1 MAAYCSWLVCNNK
14 FILCLVIAIYCTS
27 FVATQNVNFNYD
39 SFDVTSNLTKFGD
52 AIILPGYIELNAV
65 SENSAFG
72 VGRILYPKQVQF
84 QDVKSMTFASFSTF
98 FTFSVNSSSNNNTG
112 DGTGDGLAFIIVANN
127 TSLSG
132 NFSGGGLGILNRET
146 NGNASNHVFAV
157 EIDTYQNPQYNDPS
171 DYHVGVDINSLNS
184 TDTYN
189 LYFLDQGKFGAWIDY
204 SAANETL
211 YVVVQP
217 YNGNASTLSPSQI
230 VVPNFT
236 LSKVLETDGQMYV
249 GFSGATGASFEN
261 HYIYSWRFSTSGLPN
276 QIPPSVSPSVSP
288 SGLSNQSS
296 PSVSPSG
303 LPNQKKKSPLIA
315 IVLTCGIIFM
325 GGAILGAF
333 FFFRRKSRTGL
344 HVIELG
350 SHGNQDNYDFHLE
363 EFVGG
368 PRRFSYKELSTA
380 TKSFSPKEMLGRG
393 GFGCVYK
400 GVLRDTG
407 ALVAVKRI
415 AEDSPQ
421 GGREFFAEVSII
433 SRVRHRNLV
442 QLQGW
447 CCERSHL
454 MLVYDY
460 MPNKSLDKILY
471 HVPETSNTIELTWD
485 LRYNILIGVS
495 SALTYLHE
503 EWEQCVVHRDVKA
516 SNVMLDEE
524 LNPRLGDFGLA
535 RLIARTKNAQTTIVA
550 GTLGYMAPELS
561 TTGKATTKTDVFSYG
576 ALALEVACGRR
587 PVDLSVSDA
596 ETSLLDWVWMC
607 YENGELFKVVD
618 VTLGT
623 KFNEEQ
629 MNTVL
634 LLGLLCS
641 HPDPNARPTMGY
653 VRQVLTGNINL
664 PPIPFHK
671 PIASYSTQ
679 NGIEFMDMITSST
692 SNDGEPSIES
702 SSSIHSKLD
711 KSW

>member
-1 MAAYCSWLVCNNK
+1 
-14 FILCLVIAIYCTS
+14 
-27 FVATQNVNFNYD
+27 
-39 SFDVTSNLTKFGD
+39 
-52 AIILPGYIELNAV
+52 
-65 SENSAFG
+65 
-72 VGRILYPKQVQF
+72 
-84 QDVKSMTFASFSTF
+84 
-98 FTFSVNSSSNNNTG
+98 
-112 DGTGDGLAFIIVANN
+112 
-127 TSLSG
+127 
-132 NFSGGGLGILNRET
+132 
-146 NGNASNHVFAV
+146 
-157 EIDTYQNPQYNDPS
+157 
-171 DYHVGVDINSLNS
+171 
-184 TDTYN
+184 
-189 LYFLDQGKFGAWIDY
+189 
-204 SAANETL
+204 
-211 YVVVQP
+211 
-217 YNGNASTLSPSQI
+217 
-230 VVPNFT
+230 
-236 LSKVLETDGQMYV
+236 
-249 GFSGATGASFEN
+249 
-261 HYIYSWRFSTSGLPN
+261 
-276 QIPPSVSPSVSP
+276 
-288 SGLSNQSS
+288 
-296 PSVSPSG
+296 
-303 LPNQKKKSPLIA
+303 
-315 IVLTCGIIFM
+315 
-325 GGAILGAF
+325 
-333 FFFRRKSRTGL
+333 
-344 HVIELG
+344 
-350 SHGNQDNYDFHLE
+350 
-363 EFVGG
+363 
-368 PRRFSYKELSTA
+368 
-380 TKSFSPKEMLGRG
+380 
-393 GFGCVYK
+393 
-400 GVLRDTG
+400 
-407 ALVAVKRI
+407 VAVKKI
-415 AEDSPQ
+415 AEDSQQ

-471 HVPETSNTIELTWD
+471 HVPETSHTIELTWD

-535 RLIARTKNAQTTIVA
+535 RLIARTKKAQTTIVA

-587 PVDLSVSDA
+587 PVDWNVSDA
-596 ETSLLDWVWMC
+596 ETILLDWVWMC

-629 MNTVL
+629 MRTVL

-664 PPIPFHK
+664 PPIPPHK

-711 KSW
+711 RSW

>member
-1 MAAYCSWLVCNNK
+1 MHSRRLVFFLFMFWASTQVSSCSFSHLDLSPCGGSV
-14 FILCLVIAIYCTS
+14 
-27 FVATQNVNFNYD
+27 NVNFNYHN
-39 SFDVTSNLTKFGD
+39 FEINNLTALDD
-52 AIILPGYIELNAV
+52 AGIYPEYIELNANNE
-65 SENSAFG
+65 SYAYG
-72 VGRILYPKQVQF
+72 VGRILYPEKVQF
-84 QDVKSMTFASFSTF
+84 KDVKSMTFASFSTF
-98 FTFSVNSSSNNNTG
+98 FTFSVNTSPNTYS
-112 DGTGDGLAFIIVANN
+112 GDGLAFIIAANN
-127 TSLSG
+127 ALPSS
-132 NFSGGGLGILNRET
+132 NFGGGALGILSNET
-146 NGNASNHVFAV
+146 NGYASNHIFAV
-157 EIDTYQNPQYNDPS
+157 EIDTYQDTAYNDPS
-171 DYHVGVDINSLNS
+171 NSHVGVDINSVNS
-184 TDTYN
+184 TQTYDFCDACHPS
-189 LYFLDQGKFGAWIDY
+189 YFVNNGKFGAWIDY
-204 SAANETL
+204 LATNKTL
-211 YVVVQP
+211 SVVVEL
-217 YNGNASTLSPSQI
+217 YNGTASTPSHSQI
-230 VVPNFT
+230 VVHNFT
-236 LSKVLETDGQMYV
+236 LLDVLEDDGQMYV
-249 GFSGATGASFEN
+249 GFSGGTGASFEH

-276 QIPPSVSPSVSP
+276 TILP
-288 SGLSNQSS
+288 SGSPNQI
-296 PSVSPSG
+296 SPSG

-333 FFFRRKSRTGL
+333 FFFKRKSRTGL
-344 HVIELG
+344 HVLELG
-350 SHGNQDNYDFHLE
+350 SHGNQDNYDLHIE

-380 TKSFSPKEMLGRG
+380 TKSFSPNEMLGRG

-407 ALVAVKRI
+407 ALVAVKKI
-415 AEDSPQ
+415 AEDSQQ

-576 ALALEVACGRR
+576 ALALEVACGRC
-587 PVDLSVSDA
+587 PVDFSVSDA
-596 ETSLLDWVWMC
+596 ETVLLDWVWRC

-629 MNTVL
+629 MRTVL

-679 NGIEFMDMITSST
+679 NGIELMDMITSST

-702 SSSIHSKLD
+702 SSSILSK
-711 KSW
+711 

>member
-1 MAAYCSWLVCNNK
+1 
-14 FILCLVIAIYCTS
+14 
-27 FVATQNVNFNYD
+27 VNFSYD
-39 SFDVTSNLTKFGD
+39 TGHFGNRNLTAFDDAEIFLDYLKLNVESVSFD
-52 AIILPGYIELNAV
+52 
-65 SENSAFG
+65 FG
-72 VGRILYPKQVQF
+72 VGRILNTEKVQF

-98 FTFSVNSSSNNNTG
+98 FTFSVSSFSSNDT
-112 DGTGDGLAFIIVANN
+112 TGDGLAFIIVANN
-127 TSLSG
+127 TFPPS
-132 NFSGGGLGILNRET
+132 NFNGGALGLLNPMT

-157 EIDTYQNPQYNDPS
+157 EIDTYQNLEYNDPS
-171 DYHVGVDINSLNS
+171 NSHVGVDINSLNS
-184 TDTYN
+184 THTHN
-189 LYFLDQGKFGAWIDY
+189 FCNQTCSPSYFVNNGTFGVWIDY
-204 SAANETL
+204 SATNETL

-217 YNGNASTLSPSQI
+217 YFGNDSTPGPPQI
-230 VVPNFT
+230 VVHNFT
-236 LSKVLETDGQMYV
+236 LLDVLQDDGQMYV
-249 GFSGATGASFEN
+249 GFSGATGLDFEQ
-261 HYIYSWRFSTSGLPN
+261 HYIHSWRFSTSGLPN
-276 QIPPSVSPSVSP
+276 QISPIGSPNQISPSSSPNQISPNGSPNQISP
-288 SGLSNQSS
+288 SGSPNQISPSSS
-296 PSVSPSG
+296 PNQISPSGSPNQISRSG

-315 IVLTCGIIFM
+315 IVLSCGIIFM

-333 FFFRRKSRTGL
+333 FFFKRKSRTGL
-344 HVIELG
+344 HVLELG
-350 SHGNQDNYDFHLE
+350 SQGNQNKYDLHLE

-368 PRRFSYKELSTA
+368 PRRFRYKELSTA
-380 TKSFSPKEMLGRG
+380 TKSFSPNEMLGRG

-407 ALVAVKRI
+407 ALVAVKKI
-415 AEDSPQ
+415 AEDSQQ

-460 MPNKSLDKILY
+460 MPNKSLDNILY
-471 HVPETSNTIELTWD
+471 HVPEASNTIELTWD

-524 LNPRLGDFGLA
+524 FNPRLGDFGLA

-587 PVDLSVSDA
+587 PVDFSVSDG
-596 ETSLLDWVWMC
+596 EPILLDWVWMC

-629 MNTVL
+629 TRTVL

-702 SSSIHSKLD
+702 SSSIH
-711 KSW
+711 

>member
-1 MAAYCSWLVCNNK
+1 MQN
-14 FILCLVIAIYCTS
+14 
-27 FVATQNVNFNYD
+27 TQYPVTLALLEIGNASTLYFGFNVNFNYEN
-39 SFDVTSNLTKFGD
+39 FGPSNLTASDD
-52 AIILPGYIELNAV
+52 AEIFLDNLQLNV
-65 SENSAFG
+65 GSASNGQDFS
-72 VGRILYPKQVQF
+72 VGRILYTEKVQF
-84 QDVKSMTFASFSTF
+84 QDVNSMTFASFSTF
-98 FTFSVNSSSNNNTG
+98 FTFSVTCSSN
-112 DGTGDGLAFIIVANN
+112 DTGDGLAFIIVANN
-127 TSLSG
+127 TPPPNAYG
-132 NFSGGGLGILNRET
+132 EFGGGALGILSQET

-157 EIDTYQNPQYNDPS
+157 EFDTYQNPEFNDPS
-171 DYHVGVDINSLNS
+171 DSHVGVDINSINS
-184 TDTYN
+184 THTYSFCYQKCS
-189 LYFLDQGKFGAWIDY
+189 YFVNNGTFAVWIDY
-204 SAANETL
+204 SATNETL
-211 YVVVQP
+211 SVAVQP
-217 YNGNASTLSPSQI
+217 YNETYNGTVSTPPPSQI

-236 LSKVLETDGQMYV
+236 LLDVLEDDGQMYV
-249 GFSGATGASFEN
+249 GFSGATGRNFEQ
-261 HYIYSWRFSTSGLPN
+261 HYISSWRFSTSGLQN
-276 QIPPSVSPSVSP
+276 QIPPSPSPS
-288 SGLSNQSS
+288 QI
-296 PSVSPSG
+296 
-303 LPNQKKKSPLIA
+303 LPT

-333 FFFRRKSRTGL
+333 FFFKRKSRTRL
-344 HVIELG
+344 HVLELG
-350 SHGNQDNYDFHLE
+350 SHGNQHNYELQLE

-380 TKSFSPKEMLGRG
+380 TKSFSPNEMLGRG

-407 ALVAVKRI
+407 ALVAVKKI
-415 AEDSPQ
+415 AEDSQQ

-460 MPNKSLDKILY
+460 MTNKSLDKILY
-471 HVPETSNTIELTWD
+471 QVPETSNTIELTWD

-524 LNPRLGDFGLA
+524 LKPRLGDFGLA

-561 TTGKATTKTDVFSYG
+561 TTGKATTKTDVFSFG

-587 PVDLSVSDA
+587 PFDLNVSDA
-596 ETSLLDWVWMC
+596 ETILLDWVWRC

-618 VTLGT
+618 VTLGS

-629 MNTVL
+629 MRTVL

-653 VRQVLTGNINL
+653 VRQVLTGNLNL

-671 PIASYSTQ
+671 PI
-679 NGIEFMDMITSST
+679 
-692 SNDGEPSIES
+692 
-702 SSSIHSKLD
+702 
-711 KSW
+711 